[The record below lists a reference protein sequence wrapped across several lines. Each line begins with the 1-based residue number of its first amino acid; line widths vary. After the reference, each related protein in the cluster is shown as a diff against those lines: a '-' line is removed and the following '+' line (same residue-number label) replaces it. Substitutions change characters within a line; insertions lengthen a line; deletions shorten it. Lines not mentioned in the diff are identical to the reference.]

1 MSRAAQLGDYLAQ
14 VGARPFDWAGW
25 NCCHFA
31 AGWVQRLTGRDVMEG
46 LPPMHS
52 RLTAH
57 RLIGQLGG
65 SLQEAWTR
73 QLGRQP
79 VHATLAQVG
88 DVVLVQLDDVQA
100 VGLCAGRTVAV
111 LTEHDGVAHVPMRL
125 ATAAW
130 WVGA

>member
-1 MSRAAQLGDYLAQ
+1 MSTARDLALYLADVQ
-14 VGARPFDWAGW
+14 VRPFDWATW

-31 AGWVQRLTGRDVMEG
+31 ATWVRLLTGRDVMAG

-65 SLQEAWTR
+65 SLRDAWTR
-73 QLGRQP
+73 QLGPEP
-79 VHATLAQVG
+79 VLPTLAHPG
-88 DVVLVQLDDVQA
+88 DVVLVQADGVEA
-100 VGLCAGRTVAV
+100 VGICCGRTAAV
-111 LTEHDGVAHVPMRL
+111 LTEAGVAHVQMAD

-130 WVGA
+130 RLPA